1 MAEMSWVRTAVAK
14 VADEVKPQKLV
25 PNVVVGSVVGLL
37 EMLFSVALS
46 ALVFSGALSEFAAQ
60 GLGLALLGTAVSCLC
75 VALFSSLSGALS
87 LNQDI
92 PAAIMAVIAAA
103 VAQAVS
109 PQLQGMSLFITVVTV
124 MALSTVTTGIVFFL
138 IGYFSLGN
146 LVRFLPYPVLGGF
159 LAGTG
164 WLLATGAVGLMT
176 NLSLD
181 SWQQV
186 AALWQPDMLLRW
198 GPGVLFAFVLMF
210 NVYRFS
216 HFLVLPGTVV
226 AEIALFYLVARLGG
240 TTMAELQ
247 DGGWLLGPF
256 SNASL
261 WPPIVWLHLSQVSW
275 SAIITQLPNLLL
287 LVVLSTVA
295 LLLNVSGL
303 EAATNVDIDLNR
315 EMKAAGIG
323 NLGSGL
329 LGGLIGY
336 HAVSLSVLSVKM
348 KGGRLA
354 GVMVTAIC
362 LLALVVGAGT
372 LSLFPKAVAGGVLF
386 FLGMDFLK
394 EWVYDAW
401 KRLPHLEYGI
411 VIFILLTIAIV
422 GFLPGVAIGVVAAIV
437 MFVVA
442 YSRTEVV
449 RHELTGQQMVSRV
462 TRSQGERQHLRVHGE
477 QIYILRLQG
486 FIFFG
491 TAEKL
496 LNQVRERLQQQQVRY
511 VLLDMAR
518 VTGLDSTGMR
528 SLGRLRQVA
537 EAHEALV
544 IITCATTAIEA
555 QMARGGLAAD
565 GMVRYFRD
573 LDSGL
578 EWCENDLLAQLPVQ
592 EATTL
597 FGQLQMMWPNE
608 PRLAE
613 ILPYFERRAVTAGTY
628 LMRQGDAPDDLY
640 LVESGQVTAQ
650 LEQQGVLPMRLET
663 MGAGR
668 VVGEMGYYLGQAR
681 TASVVAE
688 TDCVVYRLG
697 QDKLRQM
704 EVGAPEVASLLH
716 RLIIRFL
723 SERVSH
729 LVTAVQALER

>member
-1 MAEMSWVRTAVAK
+1 MTEMSWINATVAK
-14 VADEVKPQKLV
+14 LADEVKPQRLV
-25 PNVVVGSVVGLL
+25 PNVVVGGVVGLL
-37 EMLFSVALS
+37 ELVFAVALS
-46 ALVFSGALSEFAAQ
+46 ALVFSGKLSGFAAQ

-75 VALFSSLSGALS
+75 AALFSSLPGTLS

-92 PAAIMAVIAAA
+92 PATIIAVIAAA
-103 VAQAVS
+103 IAQALA
-109 PQLQGMSLFITVVTV
+109 PQLQGTSLFVTVVAV
-124 MALSTVTTGIVFFL
+124 MALSTITTGIVFFL
-138 IGYFSLGN
+138 IGHFSLGN
-146 LVRFLPYPVLGGF
+146 LVRFLPYSVLGGF

-164 WLLATGAVGLMT
+164 WLLAIGSVGLMT
-176 NLSLD
+176 DLPIN

-186 AALWQPDMLLRW
+186 AVLGQPDMLLRW
-198 GPGVLFAFVLMF
+198 VPGVLFAFLLMF
-210 NVYRFS
+210 NVNRFS
-216 HFLVLPGTVV
+216 HFLVLPGTII
-226 AEIALFYLVARLGG
+226 AEIILFYLVAWLGG
-240 TTMAELQ
+240 TTLAELQ
-247 DGGWLLGPF
+247 TGGWLLGPF
-256 SNASL
+256 SDANL
-261 WPPIVWLHLSQVSW
+261 WPPLIWLHLSQVSW
-275 SAIITQLPNLLL
+275 SAIIAQLPNLMLL
-287 LVVLSTVA
+287 AVLSTVA

-323 NLGSGL
+323 SLGSGL

-336 HAVSLSVLSVKM
+336 PAVSLSVLSVKM
-348 KGGRLA
+348 GGGRLA
-354 GVMVTAIC
+354 GVLVSTVC

-386 FLGMDFLK
+386 FLGLDFLK

-401 KRLPHLEYGI
+401 KRLPHVEYGI
-411 VIFILLTIAIV
+411 VIFILLTIAVV

-462 TRSQGERQHLRVHGE
+462 TRSQGERQHLRLHGE
-477 QIYILRLQG
+477 RLYILRLQG

-496 LNQVRERLQQQQVRY
+496 LNQMRERLQQQQVRY
-511 VLLDMAR
+511 VVLDMTR

-537 EAHEALV
+537 ETHEAMVV
-544 IITCATTAIEA
+544 ITHATAAIQT

-565 GMVRYFRD
+565 GVVQYFRD

-578 EWCENDLLAQLPVQ
+578 EWCENDLLALVQ
-592 EATTL
+592 VEEATTL
-597 FGQLQMMWPNE
+597 VGQLRLMLPDE
-608 PRLAE
+608 PRLADL
-613 ILPYFERRAVTAGTY
+613 LPYLERQSVTAGTY
-628 LMRQGDAPDDLY
+628 LMHQGDAPDDLY
-640 LVESGQVTAQ
+640 FVELGQVTAQ
-650 LEQQGVLPMRLET
+650 LERSGLPPMRLET

-668 VVGEMGYYLGQAR
+668 VVGEMGYYMGQVR

-688 TDCVVYRLG
+688 TDCVVYKLG
-697 QDKLRQM
+697 RDKLRQM
-704 EVGAPEVASLLH
+704 ESEAPEVASVLH

-723 SERVSH
+723 SERVTH